1 MGRSKTY
8 LHCAFV
14 LLLSW
19 PAPLPVVH
27 AHADYFAGATNWR
40 ELAEHVAFY
49 HESQEPFS
57 VDPDTP
63 HCHWLF
69 VGAGL
74 DAPMQAA
81 PLEVENGAA
90 SRFATGSNDLPSLFI
105 GDTACWLRDAFFER
119 RLMRRDSGYDSGRA
133 EGNGLAFHR
142 LFCVWTC

>member
-27 AHADYFAGATNWR
+27 SHSDYHAYAGSWR
-40 ELAEHVAFY
+40 QLVEHLVLY
-49 HESQEPFS
+49 HPSQESRS

-69 VGAGL
+69 VWAGL

-81 PLEVENGAA
+81 AFDADEGATG
-90 SRFATGSNDLPSLFI
+90 RFASSDDSSPHLFI
-105 GDTACWLRDAFFER
+105 DTTTLSPSDAYLDRGRLRFGREDH
-119 RLMRRDSGYDSGRA
+119 GRA
-133 EGNGLAFHR
+133 DTSGLDFHR